1 MSDDTELAKDLGP
14 LAALTIGVGTMVGA
28 GIFVLPGPAVA
39 QAGPLAVGAFALG
52 GIIALFTALS
62 ASELGTAMPR
72 SGGAYYY
79 INHALGPLFG
89 SIAGWGNWMGLAF
102 ASAFYMT
109 GFGEYITTF
118 LPVPSVNLAFGG
130 QVSCA
135 CWCRVIYFYQL
146 YWCKRDRS
154 TSEYNCNYA
163 YKHSCRVYLYR
174 TSQCRY
180 LKGSTS
186 RSTRSWSKPTV
197 AGDRT
202 HLRFISR
209 VCPDHI
215 RG

>member
-118 LPVPSVNLAFGG
+118 LPVPSVNLAESRF
-130 QVSCA
+130 
-135 CWCRVIYFYQL
+135 R
-146 YWCKRDRS
+146 RS
-154 TSEYNCNYA
+154 S
-163 YKHSCRVYLYR
+163 
-174 TSQCRY
+174 
-180 LKGSTS
+180 
-186 RSTRSWSKPTV
+186 
-197 AGDRT
+197 
-202 HLRFISR
+202 
-209 VCPDHI
+209 
-215 RG
+215 